1 MCVAKPV
8 ASPVCV
14 TDTSDDGFDFQTF
27 LRPLFRNG
35 ANSNLTRYASAV
47 PWGEGE
53 GTGREGKTRHP
64 PVACAVPMCGA

>member
-1 MCVAKPV
+1 M
-8 ASPVCV
+8 CV

-53 GTGREGKTRHP
+53 GLGERGRLVIRLSP
-64 PVACAVPMCGA
+64 ALFLCVAREKE